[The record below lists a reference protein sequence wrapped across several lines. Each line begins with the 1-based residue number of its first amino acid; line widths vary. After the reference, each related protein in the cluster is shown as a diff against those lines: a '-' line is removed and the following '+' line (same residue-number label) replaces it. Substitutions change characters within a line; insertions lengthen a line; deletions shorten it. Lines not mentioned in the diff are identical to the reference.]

1 MGVHSG
7 LGPLLDG
14 SSLHQAPLGSHGCAH
29 SEPGCRVAQFP
40 HLLNG
45 VNVGPA
51 SLGPSE
57 GALIL
62 MRHQLSLVKLSR
74 LSG

>member
-51 SLGPSE
+51 AQ
-57 GALIL
+57 GAPRDLL
-62 MRHQLSLVKLSR
+62 LLLSR
-74 LSG
+74 FSRVRLCATP